1 VNRFRPKQQNRPKK
15 STLIAGPQQVMQA
28 LKDGVVLDKI
38 YMQQNP
44 VAWMQDVKQI
54 AAQYGVP
61 VVKVPIEKINHF
73 HIEGHQGCVAQKSL
87 IHYYDLQDIINQV
100 NEKGQVPL
108 FVMLDGITDI
118 RNIGAIARTAWCCG
132 VQCLIIPDKGVGAL
146 NEDALLT
153 SAGALEEIPVCRV
166 RSLMQAVD
174 LLHLNGIKVLASEMK
189 AKQSLYESNLNEPV
203 TIVLGGEENGIY
215 PALMKICDEKFS
227 IPMHHQF
234 ESLNVSVAGGMI
246 LYEAM
251 RQRKDITQKLKV
263 KS

>member
-1 VNRFRPKQQNRPKK
+1 VNRFRPKQQHRPKK
-15 STLIAGPQQVMQA
+15 STLIAGAQQVIQA

-38 YMQQNP
+38 YVQQQP
-44 VAWMQDVKQI
+44 AGWMQELKQM
-54 AAQYGVP
+54 AERFSVP

-73 HIEGHQGCVAQKSL
+73 HVEGHGGCVAQKSL

-100 NEKGQVPL
+100 NERGQVPL
-108 FVMLDGITDI
+108 FLMLDGITDI
-118 RNIGAIARTAWCCG
+118 RNIGGIARTAWCCG

-146 NEDALLT
+146 NEDAMLT

-174 LLHLNGIKVLASEMK
+174 MLHLNGIKVLASEMK
-189 AKQSLYESNLNEPV
+189 AKQSLHECVLNEPV

-215 PALMKICDEKFS
+215 PALMKICDASFS
-227 IPMHHQF
+227 IPMHHHF

-251 RQRKDITQKLKV
+251 IQRKALSQNSKLK
-263 KS
+263 S